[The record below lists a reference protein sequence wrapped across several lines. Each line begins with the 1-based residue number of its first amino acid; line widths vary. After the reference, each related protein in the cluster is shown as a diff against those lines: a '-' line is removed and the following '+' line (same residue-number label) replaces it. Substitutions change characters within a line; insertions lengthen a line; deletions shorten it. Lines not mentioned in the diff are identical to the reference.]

1 MKRFISKLF
10 HEKKLSEIVN
20 ELRWIYE
27 YGRKYRRNLLWFV
40 CLGVVGTVFGL
51 LGSIIS
57 KRIIDAVTGFD
68 AATLIMAVVFYA
80 FFQIF
85 NLGLSALNQRVS
97 AKIEIKVDQEIR
109 ADIYGNIMDA
119 DWEALSEFHS
129 GDLINRADSDVSNV
143 ASSVIG
149 WIPELITHMFR
160 FFGTFAVMIYYDAV
174 LAVLALLSAPV
185 FLLVSRTLT
194 KRMRDYR
201 EQMCKMN
208 SETMIFEEESF
219 QNVQLIKSFNVG
231 GFYREKLAQIHKKRR
246 TIKLAYLNFTIVS
259 GICMS
264 ILGMLVTGV
273 CFGWGIYRLWIG
285 QISLGTM
292 LLFLQLAGGMRGAF
306 SSLIYMIP
314 KAISAATSAGR
325 LMEIANLPKESCQS
339 EEDAQ
344 TLIKQNN
351 GVWLR
356 AENITFRYKNGKEVI
371 ANSDFIANPGEIIG
385 VVGPSGGG
393 KTTLF
398 RILLGMVS
406 VCDGSVEIGETNG
419 DCCVPVSASTRGL
432 FSYVPQ
438 NNFMFFDTIA
448 ENMRM
453 VNKNATDDE
462 IADALKQA
470 CAYEFIQSLPDG
482 LYSKIG
488 EKGCGF
494 SEGQIQRLAIAR
506 ALISKAPIILLDE
519 ATSALDA
526 ETEQKILHNVLEKNQ
541 HRILIFATHRPSV
554 LPMCNRVYRIENKIL
569 KTVSL
574 EEASGSFANNR
585 YECNN

>member
-68 AATLIMAVVFYA
+68 AAALIMAIAFYA

-85 NLGLSALNQRVS
+85 NLGVSALNQRVS

-129 GDLINRADSDVSNV
+129 GDLINRVDSDVSNV

-264 ILGMLVTGV
+264 MLGMLVTGV

-285 QISLGTM
+285 QITLGTM
-292 LLFLQLAGGMRGAF
+292 LLFLQLAGGLRGAF

-314 KAISAATSAGR
+314 KAISASTSAGR

-344 TLIKQNN
+344 ILIKQNN

-371 ANSDFIANPGEIIG
+371 ANSDFTANPGEIIG
-385 VVGPSGGG
+385 VVGPSGEG

-406 VCDGSVEIGETNG
+406 VCEGSVEIGEPNG
-419 DCCVPVSASTRGL
+419 DCWVPVSAATRGL

-526 ETEQKILHNVLEKNQ
+526 QTEQKILRNVLEKNQ
-541 HRILIFATHRPSV
+541 HRTLIFATHRPSV
-554 LPMCNRVYRIENKIL
+554 LPMCSRVYRIENTIL
-569 KTVSL
+569 KTVSP
-574 EEASGSFANNR
+574 EEASRSAANNR
-585 YECNN
+585 YECDN

>member
-10 HEKKLSEIVN
+10 HEKKLSEIVT

-40 CLGVVGTVFGL
+40 CLGVVGTIFGL

-68 AATLIMAVVFYA
+68 AAALIMAIAFYA

-85 NLGLSALNQRVS
+85 NLGVSALNQRVS

-129 GDLINRADSDVSNV
+129 GDLINRVDSDVSNV

-149 WIPELITHMFR
+149 WIPELITHTFR

-208 SETMIFEEESF
+208 SETMIFEEESL

-231 GFYREKLAQIHKKRR
+231 GVYREKLAQIHKKRR

-273 CFGWGIYRLWIG
+273 CFGWGIYRLWTG
-285 QISLGTM
+285 QITLGTM
-292 LLFLQLAGGMRGAF
+292 LLFLQLAGELRGAF

-406 VCDGSVEIGETNG
+406 VCDGSVEIGEPNG
-419 DCCVPVSASTRGL
+419 DCCVPVSAATRGL

-448 ENMRM
+448 ENMRI

-554 LPMCNRVYRIENKIL
+554 LPMCNRVYRVENKIL